1 MKMEPPT
8 FNLHE
13 KLRARERVSARPGA
27 NVHRARQVY
36 ESVFPN
42 HTVDAVSGFE
52 DVHVHK
58 FTDCGRYLI
67 CFSRNQHDLVVFRF
81 KGFGC
86 ASPVEGSGAGTA
98 AASPGTPPSAK
109 GDFTPNDADA
119 IPEPG
124 TSRDKY
130 FDLAYTTPLT
140 VDADLLARDFAVTVL
155 DGDYLLLASSTPAE
169 APPRDTPDGGGGRGA
184 AEQGNRNP
192 GNANRESVANPDARR
207 GGSDETP
214 RGDRVGTSNTALITS
229 EEAASS
235 TARASGAAAVRR
247 ARDEARADTA
257 ARRGAGSPNAV
268 RAFPFPLT
276 AARLP
281 SLPRCVAY
289 VTFTRTMSTAAT
301 VSEVLVNVTPTHSV
315 GPLSNPGYTRRYKTD
330 PFFFAA
336 PDNHASRFAHNG
348 HRRDSL
354 GAAS

>member
-169 APPRDTPDGGGGRGA
+169 APPRDTPDGGGGAAPRSKETGTRETQTVSLSRTRTRGA
-184 AEQGNRNP
+184 AVRTKPPEVTELARPTPHSSHRKRLPLPRLVRQAPRRCDEP
-192 GNANRESVANPDARR
+192 GTRPGRTPRR
-207 GGSDETP
+207 GGARVRQTRYARFPYHSP
-214 RGDRVGTSNTALITS
+214 RSAFLPYRV
-229 EEAASS
+229 
-235 TARASGAAAVRR
+235 VW
-247 ARDEARADTA
+247 
-257 ARRGAGSPNAV
+257 
-268 RAFPFPLT
+268 
-276 AARLP
+276 
-281 SLPRCVAY
+281 
-289 VTFTRTMSTAAT
+289 RT
-301 VSEVLVNVTPTHSV
+301 
-315 GPLSNPGYTRRYKTD
+315 
-330 PFFFAA
+330 
-336 PDNHASRFAHNG
+336 
-348 HRRDSL
+348 
-354 GAAS
+354 